1 MAFDAFISYAH
12 KDKAIAD
19 AACAAL
25 EAAGTRCWIAP
36 RDVAPGTQWAAAI
49 VDAIDH
55 CRVIVLIFSSEANLS
70 SQIHREVERA
80 VSKGIPIIPLRIEEV
95 QPTSSMEY
103 FLGSIHWLDALTPPL
118 EKHLQ
123 RLVEAVKACLDLSK
137 GSADGPSRSEAVQS
151 SAGVATARAAL
162 RDRPGR
168 RGGAPASMPL
178 SRRLPLAAALCGV
191 LAAAGAGLV
200 YYRYLQREDVRPAAQ
215 GTVTLGPQQMPQ
227 DVRRFDGI
235 WIATLVCNRT
245 PTLPGWRNEFVG
257 RVENGRFHGQRGKE
271 GQPGSDTYEGTI
283 KPDGS
288 AEIAQNGLTGHPETD
303 PFRRPAGTEY
313 HNLYAGIFEAAHGT
327 LTRLDRASCTIDLV
341 TQAEAQG
348 SPQKPGQAPLR

>member
-12 KDKAIAD
+12 RDKAIAD
-19 AACAAL
+19 AACATL

-70 SQIHREVERA
+70 NQIHREVERA

-118 EKHLQ
+118 EQHLQ
-123 RLVEAVKACLDLSK
+123 RLVEAVKACLDL
-137 GSADGPSRSEAVQS
+137 GAGAAGTGPAQAPPS
-151 SAGVATARAAL
+151 
-162 RDRPGR
+162 
-168 RGGAPASMPL
+168 APASRSARRNEP
-178 SRRLPLAAALCGV
+178 SRRRKTALVAALCCL
-191 LAAAGAGLV
+191 LAVAGAGLV
-200 YYRYLQREDVRPAAQ
+200 YYRYAEREQAPPAAQ
-215 GTVTLGPQQMPQ
+215 GAISPGPQQASE
-227 DVRRFDGI
+227 DVRRFDGV

-288 AEIAQNGLTGHPETD
+288 AEITQNGLSGHPETD
-303 PFRRPAGTEY
+303 PFHRPAGTEY
-313 HNLYAGIFEAAHGT
+313 HNAYVGKLEGSHGT

-348 SPQKPGQAPLR
+348 SSQKPGQAAPR